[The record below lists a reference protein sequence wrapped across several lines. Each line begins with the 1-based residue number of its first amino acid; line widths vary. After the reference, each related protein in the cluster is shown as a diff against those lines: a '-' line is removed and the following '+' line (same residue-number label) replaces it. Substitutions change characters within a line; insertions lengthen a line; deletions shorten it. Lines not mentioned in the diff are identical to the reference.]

1 MSKSLPDLSTL
12 RMRMNE
18 KVVFTDEEW
27 DAFIDLVEVRKLEK
41 GEHLIRAGEME
52 NHLYWMIEGVV
63 RGYYIKDGEEL
74 VAGFG
79 FDYSLSGAY
88 DSFISRLPTNV
99 FVQAISD
106 VTMVSLHRDHL
117 ESLYERFKSFERYM
131 RLTLEGMLLKKVH
144 HEIAVLGYSAEER
157 LQRLTRD
164 TPQIFQLVPLKH
176 LASYLGMKPE
186 TLSRLRSKNRN

>member
-1 MSKSLPDLSTL
+1 MSKALPDLSVL
-12 RMRMNE
+12 RMRMSE

-27 DAFIDLVEVRKLEK
+27 KAFTDLITIRKLEK

-88 DSFISRLPTNV
+88 DSFISQLPTNV

-106 VTMVSLHRDHL
+106 VTMVSLHRDQL
-117 ESLYERFKSFERYM
+117 ESLYDRFKSFERYM

-157 LQRLTRD
+157 LHRLTRD

-186 TLSRLRSKNRN
+186 TLSRLRSKIRN

>member
-1 MSKSLPDLSTL
+1 MTASLPDLSVL
-12 RMRMNE
+12 RSRMNE
-18 KVVFTDEEW
+18 KVNFSDEEW
-27 DAFIDLVEVRKLEK
+27 RAFVQLLGVKQINK
-41 GEHLIRAGEME
+41 GDHLIKAGDME
-52 NHLYWMIEGVV
+52 NHLYWMLKGVV
-63 RGYYIKDGEEL
+63 RGYYIKNGEEL

-88 DSFISRLPTNV
+88 DSFISRQPTSV
-99 FVQAISD
+99 FVQAVSD

-117 ESLYERFKSFERYM
+117 ESLYDRFKNFERYM
-131 RLTLEGMLLKKVH
+131 RLTLEEMLLKKVH

-164 TPQIFQLVPLKH
+164 TPQIFQLVPLKY

-186 TLSRLRSKNRN
+186 TLSRLRAKIRN